1 MKSWIASTLMLALL
15 GIGNAACAA
24 EDGLAALGK
33 FLAQTQSGSA
43 AFTQTVAGPKYAA
56 AAQDKAQG
64 QVQAQARLKVSTGQ
78 FAFARPNRFRFDYQ
92 QPYAQTIV
100 ADGKTLW
107 FYDHDLAQVSA
118 SDQAQALQNTPAALL
133 TNARNLADLQK
144 TFTLQNIS
152 AAQVPPLSAAQGLL
166 WVQAKPKAA
175 GGTVI
180 SVNIGLAQ
188 NTAGVQLKMLDVQ
201 DSLGQRS
208 IMEFGRMDAA
218 VPAARFQFK
227 PPAGVAVLQQ

>member
-1 MKSWIASTLMLALL
+1 MKSWISSTLMLALL
-15 GIGNAACAA
+15 GIGSAACAA

-43 AFTQTVAGPKYAA
+43 AFTQTVAAPKSAV

-64 QVQAQARLKVSTGQ
+64 QVQARLKVSTGQ

-208 IMEFGRMDAA
+208 IMEFGRMDAT

>member
-1 MKSWIASTLMLALL
+1 MKSWISSTLMLALL

-43 AFTQTVAGPKYAA
+43 AFTQTVAGPKSAA

-208 IMEFGRMDAA
+208 IMEFGRMDAT

>member
-1 MKSWIASTLMLALL
+1 MKSWISSTLMLALL

-43 AFTQTVAGPKYAA
+43 AFTQTVAAPKSAA

-64 QVQAQARLKVSTGQ
+64 QVQARLKVSTGQ

-188 NTAGVQLKMLDVQ
+188 NAAGVQLKMLDVQ

-208 IMEFGRMDAA
+208 IMEFGRMDAV

>member
-1 MKSWIASTLMLALL
+1 MKSWISSTLMLALL

-43 AFTQTVAGPKYAA
+43 AFTQTVAAPKSAA

-64 QVQAQARLKVSTGQ
+64 QVQARLKVSTGQ

-188 NTAGVQLKMLDVQ
+188 EAAGVQLKMLDVQ